1 MRRVV
6 LYIAMSLDGYIA
18 DRNGGVGFLAG
29 DGSEPDHPGSYVSFL
44 STVDT
49 IVMGHT
55 TYHQLITELSPDQ
68 WVYQGK
74 QTYVLTG
81 RALSST
87 EEIIFTK
94 EPMKNLLDRLR
105 REEGQDIWI
114 CGGASIVS
122 QAMDF
127 IDRFCITVVP
137 VILGD
142 GISLFGKRM
151 HEIPLVLISTRKYNG
166 MVDLLYERRT

>member
-1 MRRVV
+1 MRKVV

-18 DRNGGVGFLAG
+18 DGTGGVGFLTG
-29 DGSEPDHPGSYVSFL
+29 DGSEPDHPGSYASFL

-55 TYHQLITELSPDQ
+55 TYHQLTTELSPDQ
-68 WVYQGK
+68 WVYEGK
-74 QTYVLTG
+74 ETYVLTS
-81 RALSST
+81 RALPST
-87 EEIIFTK
+87 DEVIFTK
-94 EPMKNLLDRLR
+94 EPMENLLDRLKG
-105 REEGQDIWI
+105 EEGQDIWI
-114 CGGASIVS
+114 CGGASVVS
-122 QAMDF
+122 QAMNF

-151 HEIPLVLISTRKYNG
+151 QEIPLELISILKYNG
-166 MVDLLYERRT
+166 MVDLMYERRT

>member
-1 MRRVV
+1 MRKVV

-18 DRNGGVGFLAG
+18 DGNGGVGFLTG
-29 DGSEPDHPGSYVSFL
+29 DGSEPDHPGSYASFL

-49 IVMGHT
+49 IVLGHT

-74 QTYVLTG
+74 QTYVMTS

-105 REEGQDIWI
+105 REEGQDNWI

-122 QAMDF
+122 QAMDY

-142 GISLFGKRM
+142 GMPLFGKGM
-151 HEIPLVLISTRKYNG
+151 HEIPLELISHKEIQRHG
-166 MVDLLYERRT
+166 GSGV